1 MLNPGTKLGPYE
13 ILAPLG
19 AGGMGEVYRA
29 RDTKLD
35 RDVAIKVLPDSFAS
49 DADRVARFQ
58 REAKT
63 LAALNHPNIGGI
75 YGLEEGQGVTA
86 LVLELVEGQTLAE
99 RIEGQRAKGSGLAI
113 DEALPIARQIAAALE
128 AAHGQGIVHRDL
140 KPANVKVRPD
150 GTVKVLDFGLAKGLG
165 TGVGPAST
173 PTPVPSMSPTLTT
186 PMMTG
191 MGVVM
196 GTAAYMAPEQAKGKP
211 VDKRA
216 DIWAF
221 GCVLYEMLTGRRPFD
236 GDDVSDVMATVLKSD
251 PDWTAIPS
259 DVPPHIK
266 VLIQRCL
273 EKDARKRV
281 ADISVALFLMTE
293 PFAAPAAAV
302 DPARASRTRPWV
314 PLVAGTAAVVV
325 SAIAA
330 VWITIVVTGRVPQ
343 PMRFAIVPSAA
354 EPFAPQGTDRDIA
367 VSPDGRRIVYRATVG
382 GATKLVVRDVNQLD
396 GKVLDGTDLA
406 RSPFVSPDG
415 QWVAFQSGGVM
426 KKVAI
431 TGGPPVTLCSLSGT
445 LRGGSWQGDTIVF
458 ATGDQ
463 TTGLLSVPA
472 AGGEPTILTKPDPGE
487 GDHLFPFVLPDGRHV
502 LFTIGNAN
510 LAAGGWQI
518 AVLDLKTKAR
528 KVLVRGGSQAQYV
541 TSGALVFAIA
551 GTLRAARFDASSAE
565 VTSEPVPVLEQV
577 SNSVSGAANYAV
589 SRDGL
594 LVYVPGSSAGAEAK
608 RTLVWVG
615 RDGREEPVHTD
626 ARAFNDPRLSPDE
639 QRALVEITDE
649 ADDIWM
655 VDLSRG
661 ALTRQTFDAGEDES
675 AVWMPDGKTIVYA
688 STRAG
693 TPLAVNRRRADGAG
707 GEEPLWTGSAHVH
720 VETSTP
726 DGRALILSSAAVG
739 GGQFDL
745 MLLPLEGDRKL
756 KPLVQTRFD
765 DARARVS
772 PDGRWIA
779 YSSDETG
786 RGEVYVRAFPSLEG
800 KTQVSTGGGAQ
811 PVWAKRG
818 DELFFRTPGAMMAV
832 RIQPGASFSVGQP
845 RKLFDG
851 RFYSKNAGTGGYDVS
866 RDGRFLMVKDASAAQ
881 SATGTPASLIVVL
894 NWFEDLKARIK

>member
-13 ILAPLG
+13 VLAPLG

-35 RDVAIKVLPDSFAS
+35 RDVALKVLPALFVS

-99 RIEGQRAKGSGLAI
+99 RIEGLRAKGSGLPI

-140 KPANVKVRPD
+140 KPANVKLRPD
-150 GTVKVLDFGLAKGLG
+150 ATVKVLDFGLAK
-165 TGVGPAST
+165 TFGPADAGRHDAS
-173 PTPVPSMSPTLTT
+173 PLSMSPTLTT

-221 GCVLYEMLTGRRPFD
+221 GCVLYEMLAGRRPFD

-251 PDWTAIPS
+251 PDWTAIPP
-259 DVPPHIK
+259 DVPPHIT
-266 VLIQRCL
+266 VLIRRCL
-273 EKDARKRV
+273 EKDARTRV

-293 PFAAPAAAV
+293 PFAAPAATA
-302 DPARASRTRPWV
+302 DRATASRKRTWV

-325 SAIAA
+325 SAIAS
-330 VWITIVVTGRVPQ
+330 VWITIVLTGRAPQ
-343 PMRFAIVPSAA
+343 AMRFAIVPSAA
-354 EPFAPQGTDRDIA
+354 EPFVPQGTDRDIA

-382 GATKLVVRDVNQLD
+382 GATKLVVRDVNQLE
-396 GKVLDGTDLA
+396 GKVLDGTDAA
-406 RSPFVSPDG
+406 RSPFISPDG
-415 QWVAFQSGGVM
+415 QWVAFSTAGAL

-431 TGGPPVTLCSLSGT
+431 TGGPPITLCSLPNA

-458 ATGDQ
+458 ATTDPA
-463 TTGLLSVPA
+463 TGLLSVPA
-472 AGGEPTILTKPDPGE
+472 AGGEPTVLTKPDPGE
-487 GDHLFPFVLPDGRHV
+487 GDHLFPSVLPDGGRV
-502 LFTIGNAN
+502 LFTIVPASLG
-510 LAAGGWQI
+510 AGSSPQI
-518 AVLDLKTKAR
+518 AVLDLKTKVR
-528 KVLVRGGSQAQYV
+528 KVVVRGGSQAQYV

-551 GTLRAARFDASSAE
+551 GTLRAARFNASSAE
-565 VTSEPVPVLEQV
+565 LTSEPVPVLEQV
-577 SNSVSGAANYAV
+577 STFASGAANYAV
-589 SRDGL
+589 SRDGM
-594 LVYVPGSSAGAEAK
+594 LVYVPGRGTAAEAQ

-615 RDGREEPVHTD
+615 RDGREEPLHTD
-626 ARAFNDPRLSPDE
+626 ARAFTDPRLSPDE
-639 QRALVEITDE
+639 QRALVELNDD
-649 ADDIWM
+649 ADDIWI
-655 VDLSRG
+655 VDLNRG
-661 ALTRQTFDAGEDES
+661 ALTRQTFEPGEDES
-675 AVWMPDGKTIVYA
+675 AVWMPDGKTIAYA

-693 TPLAVNRRRADGAG
+693 TPRAVYRRRADGVG
-707 GEEPLWTGSAHVH
+707 GEEPLWTGTGHVH
-720 VETSTP
+720 VDMSTP
-726 DGRALILSSAAVG
+726 DGRALILSSAPAA

-756 KPLVQTRFD
+756 KPLLQTRFD

-779 YSSDETG
+779 YTSDETG

-800 KTQVSTGGGAQ
+800 KTQVSTAGGGQ

-818 DELFFRTPGAMMAV
+818 DELFFRTPDAMMTV
-832 RIQPGASFSVGQP
+832 RVQPGASFSVGPP

-851 RFYSKNAGTGGYDVS
+851 RFYSKGPNTGGYDVS
-866 RDGRFLMVKDASAAQ
+866 RDGRFLMVKDAPVAQ
-881 SATGTPASLIVVL
+881 SATGTLASLIVVV
-894 NWFEDLKARIK
+894 NWLEELKERIK